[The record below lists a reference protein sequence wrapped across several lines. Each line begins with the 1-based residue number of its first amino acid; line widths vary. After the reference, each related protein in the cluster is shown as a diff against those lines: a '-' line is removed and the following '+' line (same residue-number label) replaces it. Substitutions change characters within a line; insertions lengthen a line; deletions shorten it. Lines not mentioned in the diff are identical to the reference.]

1 MKVCVRTSVMGAIAL
16 LTLVAAPSAGAQSDS
31 ASDKPA
37 HEGVPIER
45 LIAAVAKRTGK
56 KFLIDPRV
64 RAEATVIGQDPT
76 SVDYATLLL
85 ILHIQGYSAV
95 EQGGY
100 VQVIPDAN
108 IRQFPVPLATGKE
121 SFPDA
126 EYVNRLIVVKN
137 APAAQLVPI
146 LRPLLQQSAHLV
158 AFPCKNTLL
167 MVDTYA
173 NVKRI
178 EQIVRALD
186 TGEPY
191 TPPSC
196 DGEKP
201 SG

>member
-1 MKVCVRTSVMGAIAL
+1 MSRHL
-16 LTLVAAPSAGAQSDS
+16 LTTILGALTSLALIASPCAGAQSESS
-31 ASDKPA
+31 A
-37 HEGVPIER
+37 
-45 LIAAVAKRTGK
+45 AAGISVEKMVAAIAKRTGK
-56 KFLIDPRV
+56 KFIIDPRV
-64 RAEATVIGQDPT
+64 RAEVAVVGQDAT
-76 SVDYATLLL
+76 SVDYATMLL
-85 ILHIQGYSAV
+85 ILHIHGFAAV

-100 VQVIPDAN
+100 VQIIPDAS
-108 IRQFPVPLATGKE
+108 IRQMPLPLATGKE
-121 SFPDA
+121 SYSDG
-126 EYVNRLIVVKN
+126 EYVNRIIVVKN
-137 APAAQLVPI
+137 APAAQLVPL
-146 LRPLLQQSAHLV
+146 LRPLFQQSAHLV

-178 EQIVRALD
+178 EQIVRTLD

>member
-1 MKVCVRTSVMGAIAL
+1 MRTRIQTIHLGAIAAL
-16 LTLVAAPSAGAQSDS
+16 ALIASPCAGAQSES
-31 ASDKPA
+31 AATGAVSVEKM
-37 HEGVPIER
+37 V
-45 LIAAVAKRTGK
+45 AAVAKRTGK

-64 RAEATVIGQDPT
+64 RADVTVIGQDPT

-85 ILHIQGYSAV
+85 ILRIHGFSAV

-108 IRQFPVPLATGKE
+108 VRQMPVPLATGKE
-121 SFPDA
+121 SYSDA
-126 EYVNRLIVVKN
+126 EYVNRVIVVKN
-137 APAAQLVPI
+137 SPAVQFVPL
-146 LRPLLQQSAHLV
+146 LRPLLPQYAHLI
-158 AFPCKNTLL
+158 AFPCKNALL
-167 MVDTYA
+167 IVDSYA

-191 TPPSC
+191 TPPAC
-196 DGEKP
+196 EAEKQ